1 MLIFMSQGST
11 ITNPTKHIHAERI
24 VGLDL
29 LRCLAISGVL
39 LSHSLYFIYPHVPAL
54 NLGVLGSYHLYHL
67 GHLGF
72 YGVELFF
79 VLSGFLIGGLL
90 IRQESHLSRSSELT
104 RFYLRR
110 WFRTL
115 PNYYLFIIINGIL
128 ATVFMPGIINQGK
141 LIAYGLFLQ
150 NLFSANLNFFL
161 ESWSLA
167 IEEWFYLI
175 YALLVFLFLRIKR
188 SDKNAYLYV
197 GIVLYLIST
206 LSRVLFALHASNT
219 WETAQ
224 REIVIL
230 RFDALMTGVLTAW
243 LFKNYP
249 NKFNNLSRLSLWGG
263 IIILIGCYG
272 TLYLSPEFNAG
283 FFAKTFRFNCVSLGF
298 ALLIPSANKITVQA
312 HNIISS
318 CIESLAR
325 WSYSMYFVNLPL
337 MYFVKMY
344 IFPNNQFTA
353 SQGWAA
359 FITEILGTILI
370 SAIIYNFYES
380 KLTNLRERFS
390 FSK

>member
-1 MLIFMSQGST
+1 MLTLMSQESPIFT
-11 ITNPTKHIHAERI
+11 PVKHIHAERI

-39 LSHSLYFIYPHVPAL
+39 LSHSLYFIYPHVPAI
-54 NLGVLGSYHLYHL
+54 NLGALGSFHLYHL

-90 IRQESHLSRSSELT
+90 IKQESHLSGSKELI

-115 PNYYLFIIINGIL
+115 PNYYLFIILNGVLASVAVPGIL
-128 ATVFMPGIINQGK
+128 NQSK
-141 LIAYGLFLQ
+141 LIAYVLFLQ

-175 YALLVFLFLRIKR
+175 YALLAFLFLRNKR
-188 SDKNAYLYV
+188 SSKYAYLYV

-206 LSRVLFALHASNT
+206 LGRVLFALDESNT
-219 WETAQ
+219 WEIAQ

-230 RFDALMTGVLTAW
+230 RFDALMTGVLGAW
-243 LFKNYP
+243 LFRNYP
-249 NKFNNLSRLSLWGG
+249 TNFNNLARLSLWIGL
-263 IIILIGCYG
+263 IILIGCYG
-272 TLYLSPEFNAG
+272 TLYLSREFNAG
-283 FFAKTFRFNCVSLGF
+283 LFAKSFRFNCVSLGF
-298 ALLIPSANKITVQA
+298 ALLIPSASRIIVQSP
-312 HNIISS
+312 NIISS

-337 MYFVKMY
+337 MYFIKMY
-344 IFPNNQFTA
+344 IFPNSQRAA
-353 SQGWAA
+353 SQGWYA
-359 FITEILGTILI
+359 FVTEIIGTILI

-380 KLTNLRERFS
+380 KLTNLRDRFS
-390 FSK
+390 LSK